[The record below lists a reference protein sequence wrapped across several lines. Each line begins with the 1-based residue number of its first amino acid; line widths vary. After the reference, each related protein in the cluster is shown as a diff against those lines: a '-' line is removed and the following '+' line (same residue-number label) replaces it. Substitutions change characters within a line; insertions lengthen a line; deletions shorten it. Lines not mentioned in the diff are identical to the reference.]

1 LNINGR
7 PNSLN
12 WPSYVNKR
20 IGKAMARVIAA
31 SVEARKIDMPNEE
44 RIKRGMPLPLPDSL
58 CCF

>member
-1 LNINGR
+1 
-7 PNSLN
+7 
-12 WPSYVNKR
+12 
-20 IGKAMARVIAA
+20 MARVIAA